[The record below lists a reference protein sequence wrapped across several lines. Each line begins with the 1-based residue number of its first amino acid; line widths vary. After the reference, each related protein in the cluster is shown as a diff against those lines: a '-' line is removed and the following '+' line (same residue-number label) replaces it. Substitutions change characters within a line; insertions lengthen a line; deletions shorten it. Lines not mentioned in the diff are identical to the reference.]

1 MRILIIGN
9 GGREAA
15 FAKKLS
21 GDSRVTQMFFAKGN
35 ATTEKYGK
43 NISLSDIKD
52 LVDFAKKEGI
62 DLTIVGPEAYL
73 VEGIVDEFKK
83 AGLKIFGPDK
93 NAAKLEGSKAYSKKF
108 MQDYGIKTA
117 SGRIFN
123 SYIEAREYL
132 DNQEFPLII
141 KASGLAQ
148 GKGVVL
154 ANDKDEAMKTIH
166 DFMIDKIYGDAGIQI
181 VVEDYLRG
189 FEASIICFSNGNDLY
204 PCLPAKDYK
213 KVGNG
218 NRGANTG
225 GMGSVAPSPEFT
237 AEHFED
243 FKTNIL
249 QPTLNGMRD
258 KGLGFTGFIF
268 FGLLVTEKGCHLL
281 EYNMRSGDPE
291 TQVILPLLENNLID
305 TINDCIDGKEIELKF
320 KNESAVCLVM
330 ASGGYPGKYETGF
343 QITGMDKVSGSDVIF
358 AGATQ
363 RAGGIYTTGGRVIN
377 VVATAPTLEE
387 ARQKVYRDA
396 LPLHFDYAFYRED
409 IAQF

>member
-21 GDSRVTQMFFAKGN
+21 EDSRVTQMFFAKGN

-52 LVDFAKKEGI
+52 LVDFAKKESI

-343 QITGMDKVSGSDVIF
+343 QITGMDKVSGSEVIF

-377 VVATAPTLEE
+377 VVATASTLEE

>member
-21 GDSRVTQMFFAKGN
+21 EDSRVTQMFFAKGN

-52 LVDFAKKEGI
+52 LVDFAKKESI

-204 PCLPAKDYK
+204 PCLTAKDYK

>member
-21 GDSRVTQMFFAKGN
+21 EDSRVTQMFFAKGN

-52 LVDFAKKEGI
+52 LVDFAKKESI

-132 DNQEFPLII
+132 DNQNFPLII

-204 PCLPAKDYK
+204 PCLTAKDYK

>member
-21 GDSRVTQMFFAKGN
+21 EDSRVTQMFFAKGN

-52 LVDFAKKEGI
+52 LVDFAKKESI

-166 DFMIDKIYGDAGIQI
+166 DFMIDMIYGDAGIQI

>member
-21 GDSRVTQMFFAKGN
+21 EDSRVTQMFFAKGN

-52 LVDFAKKEGI
+52 LVDFAKKESI

-132 DNQEFPLII
+132 DSQEFPLII

-213 KVGNG
+213 KVGKG

-343 QITGMDKVSGSDVIF
+343 QITGMDKVSSSDVIF

>member
-21 GDSRVTQMFFAKGN
+21 EDSRVTQMFFAKGN

-52 LVDFAKKEGI
+52 LVDFAKKESI

-132 DNQEFPLII
+132 DSQEFPLII

-249 QPTLNGMRD
+249 QPTLKGMRD

>member
-21 GDSRVTQMFFAKGN
+21 EDSRVTQMFFAKGN

-52 LVDFAKKEGI
+52 LVDFAKKESI

-249 QPTLNGMRD
+249 QPTLNGIRD

>member
-21 GDSRVTQMFFAKGN
+21 EDSRVTQMFFAKGN

-52 LVDFAKKEGI
+52 LVDFAKKESI

>member
-21 GDSRVTQMFFAKGN
+21 EDSRVTQMFFAKGN
-35 ATTEKYGK
+35 AATEKYGK

-52 LVDFAKKEGI
+52 LVDFAIKESI

-132 DNQEFPLII
+132 DSQEFPLII

-225 GMGSVAPSPEFT
+225 GMGSVAPSPDFT

>member
-21 GDSRVTQMFFAKGN
+21 EDSRVTQMFFAKGN

-52 LVDFAKKEGI
+52 LVDFAKKESI

-225 GMGSVAPSPEFT
+225 GMGSVAPSPDFT

>member
-21 GDSRVTQMFFAKGN
+21 EDSRVTQMFFAKGN

-52 LVDFAKKEGI
+52 LVDFAKKESI

-204 PCLPAKDYK
+204 PCHPAKDYK

-258 KGLGFTGFIF
+258 KGLGFAGFIF

>member
-21 GDSRVTQMFFAKGN
+21 EDSRVSQMFFAKGN

-43 NISLSDIKD
+43 NIPLSDIKD
-52 LVDFAKKEGI
+52 LVDFAKKESI

-123 SYIEAREYL
+123 SYVEARDYL
-132 DNQEFPLII
+132 DKQEFPLII

-204 PCLPAKDYK
+204 PCLAAKDYK

-258 KGLGFTGFIF
+258 KGLKFSGFIF

-291 TQVILPLLENNLID
+291 TQVILPLLESNLID
-305 TINDCIDGKEIELKF
+305 TINDCIDGKDIELKF

-330 ASGGYPGKYETGF
+330 ASGGYPGKYDTGF
-343 QITGMDKVSGSDVIF
+343 EITGMDKVSGSDVIF

-396 LPLHFDYAFYRED
+396 LALHFDYAFYRED
-409 IAQF
+409 IAKF

>member
-1 MRILIIGN
+1 MRLLIIGN

-21 GDSRVTQMFFAKGN
+21 EDSRVTQMFFAKGN

-52 LVDFAKKEGI
+52 LVDFAKKESI

-132 DNQEFPLII
+132 DSQEFPLII

-225 GMGSVAPSPEFT
+225 GMGSVAPSPDFT

-249 QPTLNGMRD
+249 QPTLNGIRD

>member
-15 FAKKLS
+15 FAKKIS
-21 GDSRVTQMFFAKGN
+21 EDSRVTQMFFAKGN

-52 LVDFAKKEGI
+52 LVDFAKKESI

-132 DNQEFPLII
+132 DSQEFPLII

>member
-21 GDSRVTQMFFAKGN
+21 EDSRVTQMFFAKGN

-52 LVDFAKKEGI
+52 LVDFAIKESI

-225 GMGSVAPSPEFT
+225 GMGSVAPSPDFT

-343 QITGMDKVSGSDVIF
+343 QISGMDKVSSSDVIF

>member
-21 GDSRVTQMFFAKGN
+21 EDSRVTQMFFAKGN

-52 LVDFAKKEGI
+52 LVDFAKKESI

-154 ANDKDEAMKTIH
+154 ANEKDEAMKTIH

-258 KGLGFTGFIF
+258 KGLRFTGFIF

-409 IAQF
+409 IALF

>member
-21 GDSRVTQMFFAKGN
+21 EDSKVTQMFFAKGN

-52 LVDFAKKEGI
+52 LVDFAKKESI

-73 VEGIVDEFKK
+73 VEGIVDDFKK

-204 PCLPAKDYK
+204 PCLTAKDYK

>member
-21 GDSRVTQMFFAKGN
+21 EDSRVTQMFFAKGN

-43 NISLSDIKD
+43 NIPLSDIKD
-52 LVDFAKKEGI
+52 LVDFAKKESI

-281 EYNMRSGDPE
+281 EYNMRSGYPE

-330 ASGGYPGKYETGF
+330 ASGGYPGKYETGL

>member
-21 GDSRVTQMFFAKGN
+21 EDSRVTQMFFAKGN

-52 LVDFAKKEGI
+52 LVDFAKKESI

-132 DNQEFPLII
+132 DSQEFPLII

-166 DFMIDKIYGDAGIQI
+166 DFMIHKIYGDAGIQI